1 MLTEKEVDYVG
12 TIPSPFPP
20 VTKPG
25 LMSIIQDFMA
35 IRKIP
40 MKEREKFQGEGLTAK
55 DINPETEDPEVNVLL
70 DKMRTV
76 VCKDRDLHDKVRIP
90 YDTYCVSHS

>member
-12 TIPSPFPP
+12 TISSPFPP
-20 VTKPG
+20 VTKPA
-25 LMSIIQDFMA
+25 LMRIIQDFMA
-35 IRKIP
+35 IRRIP
-40 MKEREKFQGEGLTAK
+40 LKEREKFQGEGSKAI

-90 YDTYCVSHS
+90 NNTYCASHS